1 MRIAD
6 MVELLLLLRQ
16 ADGTCGYAA
25 EGSSNKRHE
34 VLGGEGWGEGAENE
48 FQMKYA
54 VQRV

>member
-1 MRIAD
+1 